1 MDSATQL
8 TPAHEQLPRE
18 IATPPYPPQVGGEG
32 GVAEEELC
40 RERDLAGALVEAA
53 AVVSST
59 LDPDQVLD
67 RILEQVSRVVP
78 NDAANIML
86 IEEGDQAR
94 PVRWRGYE
102 RFGAEE
108 FISAVVFHLPDVPGL
123 QRMLESREPLVIP
136 DTANWPD
143 WVRIPV
149 TDWLRSYAAA
159 PIVVRG
165 EVIGFLNVD
174 SATSNFFTQTD
185 AEALRAFAGHA
196 AVAIENARLY
206 QEAQQELAE
215 RKRVREALRESEQKY
230 RTLVEQSLQ
239 GLVVIQ
245 NFRIVFANTAFA
257 EISGYTI
264 EELLSL
270 SPEQVRAMVHPED
283 QALVWGRFRDRLE
296 GKPVSPHYEYRGVRK
311 DGAVRWLDMY
321 ANRIEYQGQPAVQAT
336 FVDITERRRAEEALR
351 ESEELYKTLVQTS
364 PDAVTAT
371 DLEGRITYVSQRTLD
386 LHGFA
391 SAEEL
396 LGRSAFELIA
406 AEDHERAIVNLRKT
420 LEEGFIRNKEYV
432 LLKKDGTR
440 FAGELSAALI
450 QDADGKPKAFIAT
463 TRDITERKMAER
475 ALERRAS
482 QLAMVNEIG
491 RQIAS
496 ILELDQL
503 LHQIVHL
510 LNEASG
516 YRYVSIFLLDED
528 SNDLVLRAGAGD
540 RMVPDGTRIPLE
552 ARSINTHVTRTGEPL
567 LVNDVSQEPLY
578 LLIEEMADTRSELC
592 VPIKVKGQVIG
603 TLDVQSTELHAFD
616 ESDLSTLQTL
626 AHQAAIAIENA
637 RLFAETKRNA
647 NDLTLLLG
655 TSTAISSTLDLDQI
669 LETVAHQITTSLVS
683 TFCRITLLDETRENL
698 VIRATSPIRDQ
709 EAKGALGRRC
719 PLATVP
725 WHRQVIE
732 TAEPVILRQDVPE
745 RALSDEEREIALT
758 EEVKSAVLI
767 PLIVGGRVLG
777 VISLGEERS
786 WERSPFTREKV
797 ELCQSIAAQAAVAI
811 ENARLYQE
819 LQQSFIQTIATL
831 AAAVEAK
838 DPHTGGHSQRATE
851 LAVAIA
857 QELGLSEEE
866 IELIR
871 YAGLL
876 HDVGKIGIS
885 EQILLKP
892 GPLNVKEWEVVR
904 RHPALG
910 ANIVERAALLQK
922 LVPIILYHHEHYDG
936 QGYPEGLRGEDIPLK
951 ARILAVADAF
961 EAMTSGRAYRPAMT
975 VEQALA
981 TLREGADRQWDGK
994 LVEILHRII
1003 QEQGHQK

>member
-18 IATPPYPPQVGGEG
+18 IATPPILTQVGGEG

-432 LLKKDGTR
+432 LLKKDGT
-440 FAGELSAALI
+440 
-450 QDADGKPKAFIAT
+450 K

-592 VPIKVKGQVIG
+592 VPIKVGGQG
-603 TLDVQSTELHAFD
+603 SSH
-616 ESDLSTLQTL
+616 
-626 AHQAAIAIENA
+626 
-637 RLFAETKRNA
+637 RNA
-647 NDLTLLLG
+647 G
-655 TSTAISSTLDLDQI
+655 CA
-669 LETVAHQITTSLVS
+669 EH
-683 TFCRITLLDETRENL
+683 
-698 VIRATSPIRDQ
+698 
-709 EAKGALGRRC
+709 GASRFR
-719 PLATVP
+719 
-725 WHRQVIE
+725 
-732 TAEPVILRQDVPE
+732 
-745 RALSDEEREIALT
+745 
-758 EEVKSAVLI
+758 
-767 PLIVGGRVLG
+767 
-777 VISLGEERS
+777 
-786 WERSPFTREKV
+786 
-797 ELCQSIAAQAAVAI
+797 
-811 ENARLYQE
+811 
-819 LQQSFIQTIATL
+819 
-831 AAAVEAK
+831 
-838 DPHTGGHSQRATE
+838 
-851 LAVAIA
+851 
-857 QELGLSEEE
+857 
-866 IELIR
+866 
-871 YAGLL
+871 
-876 HDVGKIGIS
+876 
-885 EQILLKP
+885 
-892 GPLNVKEWEVVR
+892 
-904 RHPALG
+904 
-910 ANIVERAALLQK
+910 
-922 LVPIILYHHEHYDG
+922 
-936 QGYPEGLRGEDIPLK
+936 
-951 ARILAVADAF
+951 
-961 EAMTSGRAYRPAMT
+961 
-975 VEQALA
+975 
-981 TLREGADRQWDGK
+981 
-994 LVEILHRII
+994 
-1003 QEQGHQK
+1003 